1 MPKNKQGG
9 KKYKQQKHKE
19 NDDSQRAL
27 LKPTEEQE
35 FAYVT
40 KLLGNSRVS
49 ARFYD
54 KRDKENI
61 RINEIICFLRPE
73 LKKKRQFA
81 KIGSLMIIALRDF
94 EKNKADV
101 IHIYNDEEVKR
112 AKRKKLFNEDIIL
125 EEDIGEGFKF
135 VDNDDEF
142 EDSEDENEKKSVE
155 EKPKVRGNNISFQD
169 FGIPDDES
177 DVEIENI

>member
-61 RINEIICFLRPE
+61 RINEIICFLRPG
-73 LKKKRQFA
+73 LKKKKTICQNRFTYDNC
-81 KIGSLMIIALRDF
+81 LTRF
-94 EKNKADV
+94 
-101 IHIYNDEEVKR
+101 
-112 AKRKKLFNEDIIL
+112 RKK
-125 EEDIGEGFKF
+125 
-135 VDNDDEF
+135 
-142 EDSEDENEKKSVE
+142 
-155 EKPKVRGNNISFQD
+155 
-169 FGIPDDES
+169 
-177 DVEIENI
+177 